1 MNSTTFRILRLKQRS
16 PTSVAA
22 AVALSVASAK
32 LKAYN
37 ARTANKTVV
46 KKPCCGSCAS
56 GRRCE
61 SEKDGHHH

>member
-1 MNSTTFRILRLKQRS
+1 MNLIAFRILHLKQRS

-22 AVALSVASAK
+22 AVASAK
-32 LKAYN
+32 LKAHN

-46 KKPCCGSCAS
+46 KKACCGSCAS
-56 GRRCE
+56 GRGCE